1 MKTGKTKLFIVIAVL
16 VVIFLP
22 PFVKYQRLLYKKR
35 RLDAQIR
42 ELTKESKRL
51 EAEKK
56 RLQTD
61 VTYVEKKAREKMGV
75 VRKGEIVLKE
85 TAEKPAKQPS
95 KK

>member
-1 MKTGKTKLFIVIAVL
+1 MKAGKTRLFVVMAVL
-16 VVIFLP
+16 AVIFLP

-35 RLDAQIR
+35 KLDARIE
-42 ELTKESKRL
+42 ELTRESKRL

-75 VRKGEIVLKE
+75 VRKGEIVLIE
-85 TAEKPAKQPS
+85 APEKPAKQPS